1 MNVPGGGA
9 APIEILRHAVRWTLT
24 AEGCP
29 AAEVSLTLLDDS
41 AIQALNRE
49 YLKRDRVTDVIA
61 FALDPEGG
69 ALLGDVYVGME
80 QSRRQALEE
89 GVSETEELVR
99 LAVHG
104 TLHLLGW
111 DHPDGQERDAS
122 PHYRRQEQL
131 VREIL
136 STDNSGAPDG
146 VGSAPDGGVG
156 IRVRS
161 KTEVG

>member
-1 MNVPGGGA
+1 
-9 APIEILRHAVRWTLT
+9 
-24 AEGCP
+24 
-29 AAEVSLTLLDDS
+29 
-41 AIQALNRE
+41 
-49 YLKRDRVTDVIA
+49 
-61 FALDPEGG
+61 LDPEGG

-136 STDNSGAPDG
+136 STDTPGASDG
-146 VGSAPDGGVG
+146 VGSAHDGGVG